1 MQVHPFEL
9 LSSLSLGHT
18 ERVLGFYNL
27 AIKWED
33 SIILGSSA
41 WTYSQH
47 IWREDFMRICWRNNT
62 TSSTWALSRLSSILL
77 QRQASYLSFNLVVTS
92 INDEIIWASCGLPSR
107 PHDSTSFRIN
117 FDFSILGE
125 NDFLIGDSGF
135 QGVFSK
141 LITPYRMPTEHQ
153 CVFNRMISIQ
163 RLTIEHVFGDITN
176 LFQTISSPRRL
187 DYYHLQSHITY
198 ACFLLYNF
206 CLKR

>member
-62 TSSTWALSRLSSILL
+62 TSSTWALSSRLL
-77 QRQASYLSFNLVVTS
+77 QRQASYAIFQQLDCTFNKWWNHLGLMWSTEQTTWLYVIQNQFWFFNSWREWFPYWRLWFSMGYFHSLKHRTECLQNTS
-92 INDEIIWASCGLPSR
+92 AY
-107 PHDSTSFRIN
+107 
-117 FDFSILGE
+117 
-125 NDFLIGDSGF
+125 LIEWSA
-135 QGVFSK
+135 
-141 LITPYRMPTEHQ
+141 
-153 CVFNRMISIQ
+153 FN
-163 RLTIEHVFGDITN
+163 V
-176 LFQTISSPRRL
+176 
-187 DYYHLQSHITY
+187 
-198 ACFLLYNF
+198 
-206 CLKR
+206 